1 LSTRGIKACC
11 NRQNRQKTIGGFY
24 WIYEEEYNNNT
35 VDWNYYL
42 NINESIP
49 KRVSQFDLQMNLV
62 KIWDSVYQSK
72 IIGGYT
78 ASEVSAV
85 CNHRKKTHKG
95 FVWRF
100 TDEYTEEEYIKDC
113 NTNFAKRPAV
123 GAKEILRYDLYGNLI
138 AKYESTTDAVRK
150 TGFSKSSI
158 QACLY
163 GKQKFSHDS
172 IWKYNN

>member
-1 LSTRGIKACC
+1 MVGKFSKNMKLIESYINIKEAVDSIKCSNKNTALCC
-11 NRQNRQKTIGGFY
+11 IRN
-24 WIYEEEYNNNT
+24 
-35 VDWNYYL
+35 
-42 NINESIP
+42 
-49 KRVSQFDLQMNLV
+49 
-62 KIWDSVYQSK
+62 
-72 IIGGYT
+72 
-78 ASEVSAV
+78 V
-85 CNHRKKTHKG
+85 CNQKQGCYSYKG